1 MPARTRTIIKHDL
14 FKAWNRNSFGVCM
27 HQSICLYSAWFAS
40 TFNFQA
46 LIFSRNS
53 KWLFWQA
60 YAANVEDQNQIK
72 SARSSVFSSTWL
84 HGYLHSAP
92 WSRGITLLDSA
103 IILISSLD
111 SKMIL
116 RYLKQVPKA
125 SSAKYRSNMC
135 SIAVVQVSVQWLHL
149 RTWHLLSSAHND
161 LNRKARRRHLL
172 QRPELCAAWLLSP
185 LQTHIVNHLH
195 RITYCRKSGL
205 WV

>member
-116 RYLKQVPKA
+116 RYLKYVLTLSDLIPYSPSVCRSGSGPMEDMNYSSSYERISWRPVPTT
-125 SSAKYRSNMC
+125 SSWGGEKTWISWTADRTQDPLPKRG
-135 SIAVVQVSVQWLHL
+135 SVNEHVLMIRQWYF
-149 RTWHLLSSAHND
+149 TIFC
-161 LNRKARRRHLL
+161 
-172 QRPELCAAWLLSP
+172 E
-185 LQTHIVNHLH
+185 
-195 RITYCRKSGL
+195 
-205 WV
+205 

>member
-1 MPARTRTIIKHDL
+1 MKSKQLWGVHASVYLPLFCMVCFHVQLPGTHFFQELQMTIL
-14 FKAWNRNSFGVCM
+14 AG
-27 HQSICLYSAWFAS
+27 ICRQC
-40 TFNFQA
+40 FQ
-46 LIFSRNS
+46 
-53 KWLFWQA
+53 
-60 YAANVEDQNQIK
+60 DQNQIK

-185 LQTHIVNHLH
+185 LQTHIVSHLH
-195 RITYCRKSGL
+195 RITYSRKSGP